1 MSFFFFPKWKGFQ
14 NLLVSQKCN
23 FLNLDF
29 WCSCNS
35 KVGWQHLRE
44 MGFYSLL
51 PLCARQAGGGDCG
64 QAGSAVRW
72 PKRLSCKLMW
82 PRSKGSLLCPSCGE
96 HHQRVWFHAGNQ
108 WQALPQPSSCSPCTL
123 AQPCSCWALQCP
135 DLLPGLAGREI
146 YGQCTGR
153 WSLLD
158 KGITWRHLRDLG

>member
-1 MSFFFFPKWKGFQ
+1 MAVIIQGATSDLMLSLVNELFFFPKWKGFQ

-64 QAGSAVRW
+64 QAGSAVR
-72 PKRLSCKLMW
+72 
-82 PRSKGSLLCPSCGE
+82 
-96 HHQRVWFHAGNQ
+96 
-108 WQALPQPSSCSPCTL
+108 
-123 AQPCSCWALQCP
+123 
-135 DLLPGLAGREI
+135 
-146 YGQCTGR
+146 
-153 WSLLD
+153 
-158 KGITWRHLRDLG
+158 